1 MFRTV
6 SVIGGDLRQL
16 TIAGMLAADGYDVII
31 YGFDRDIKTD
41 DLKHADTL
49 SAALDSEIIILPV
62 PVTFDNIKVNM
73 PFSDEVLTLKSLT
86 DGINPLSIVF
96 GGRISRSLSSE
107 LESRGIMHRDYMKR
121 DELAIRNAVPTAE
134 GAIEIAISETPITL
148 HGSKCL
154 VMGYG
159 KVGKVLARFLDGLG
173 ANTYVEARKYADLA
187 LIESHGC
194 IPLTM
199 KEAKTRINEFDVI
212 FNTIPALVLTKD
224 VLSGVNQNSLIID
237 LVSKPGGVDFESA
250 RELGVKVIWALS
262 LPGKVAPVTA
272 GIIIKDTITNMLS
285 ELEV

>member
-41 DLKHADTL
+41 DLTHADTL

-96 GGRISRSLSSE
+96 GGRISRTLSSE

-224 VLSGVNQNSLIID
+224 VLSGVNPNSLIID
-237 LVSKPGGVDFESA
+237 LASKPGGVDFESA

-272 GIIIKDTITNMLS
+272 GIIIKDTITNMLN

>member
-96 GGRISRSLSSE
+96 GGRISRTLSSE

-237 LVSKPGGVDFESA
+237 LASKPGGVDFESA

>member
-41 DLKHADTL
+41 DLTHADTL
-49 SAALDSEIIILPV
+49 SATLDSEIIILPV

-96 GGRISRSLSSE
+96 GGRISRTLSSE

-237 LVSKPGGVDFESA
+237 LASKPGGVDFESA

>member
-237 LVSKPGGVDFESA
+237 LASKPGGVDFESA

>member
-199 KEAKTRINEFDVI
+199 KEAKTRINEFDMI

-237 LVSKPGGVDFESA
+237 LASKPGGVDFESA

>member
-41 DLKHADTL
+41 NLTHADNL

-96 GGRISRSLSSE
+96 GGRISRTLSSE

-224 VLSGVNQNSLIID
+224 VLSGVNPDSLIID
-237 LVSKPGGVDFESA
+237 LASKPGGVDFESA

>member
-41 DLKHADTL
+41 DLAHADNL

-96 GGRISRSLSSE
+96 GGRISRTLSSE

-224 VLSGVNQNSLIID
+224 VLSGVNPNSLIID
-237 LVSKPGGVDFESA
+237 LASKPGGVDFESA

-272 GIIIKDTITNMLS
+272 GIIIKDTITNMLN

>member
-41 DLKHADTL
+41 NLTHADNL

-224 VLSGVNQNSLIID
+224 VLSGVNPDSLIID
-237 LVSKPGGVDFESA
+237 LASKPGGVDFESA

>member
-1 MFRTV
+1 
-6 SVIGGDLRQL
+6 
-16 TIAGMLAADGYDVII
+16 
-31 YGFDRDIKTD
+31 
-41 DLKHADTL
+41 
-49 SAALDSEIIILPV
+49 
-62 PVTFDNIKVNM
+62 M

-96 GGRISRSLSSE
+96 GGRISRTLSSE

-237 LVSKPGGVDFESA
+237 LASKPGGVDFESA

>member
-41 DLKHADTL
+41 NLTHADNL

-86 DGINPLSIVF
+86 NGINPLSIVF
-96 GGRISRSLSSE
+96 GGRISRTLSSE

-224 VLSGVNQNSLIID
+224 VLSGVNPNSLIID
-237 LVSKPGGVDFESA
+237 LASKPGGVDFESA

>member
-41 DLKHADTL
+41 NLTHADNL

-96 GGRISRSLSSE
+96 GGRISRTLSSE

-159 KVGKVLARFLDGLG
+159 KVGKVLASFLDGLG

-224 VLSGVNQNSLIID
+224 VLSGVNPNSLIID
-237 LVSKPGGVDFESA
+237 LASKPGGVDFESA

>member
-41 DLKHADTL
+41 DLTHADNL

-96 GGRISRSLSSE
+96 GGRISRTLSSE

-199 KEAKTRINEFDVI
+199 KEAKTRINEFDVV

-224 VLSGVNQNSLIID
+224 VLSGVNPDSLIID
-237 LVSKPGGVDFESA
+237 LASKPGGVDFESA

-272 GIIIKDTITNMLS
+272 GIIIKDTITNMLN